1 MTHSPFALLLPGLL
15 AGAFAVGAQAQT
27 VPAHPAQAFR
37 TPAGTEITNQAT
49 ATFEPL
55 APGGEASAVSNVV
68 RTVVQAV
75 CAVSVTPGGTV
86 QAPGQSASV
95 LPGEGATFA
104 YTVVNS
110 GNAPFTFPLSARS
123 EAGSA
128 HTPALRIIL
137 DANGNGA
144 ADPGENGADALTLEA
159 GAGAALLLVVETGE
173 AARGDAFV
181 NLVASC
187 GGGAGGASAVSRV
200 RVGPPPALAVDKS
213 FSPARVRPGDET
225 TVTVRTRNAGEG
237 DSREVVLTDPLG
249 EQLAQG
255 LVFVPG
261 SASASAGT
269 LEYTADGVSWSAG
282 EPAQVRGVR
291 VRAASLAAGASLS
304 LTFRMRATEAAENR
318 TIPNVATAVTGRQQ
332 ASGRAEADVRFLP
345 GVAIG
350 PEGEPE
356 APEGTPA
363 DTQSRPFAVVG
374 QAVCFDHT
382 LKNTGDVRDL
392 FTVTVTYPQG
402 AATARLTGADG
413 QPLVQPLPLEP
424 GATALVRVC
433 YDAAQAG
440 GLEALVTATGAR
452 GTSNSTRDVVQ
463 AVEGGLP
470 ELLKTVSPGPERTV
484 AQGEELTYTLRV
496 RNPYARPLTG
506 VTVSDPLPAHVDFV
520 EASAGGQVSGELGRQ
535 TVSWTVGTLAPGE
548 TRSFAVR
555 ARVSTRAVDGEALKN
570 VFNLVSTELSTPLPS
585 NEVSSPVWS
594 AALRV
599 SKAVSSAQASPG
611 DRLTYTLRIQN
622 LSATTA
628 IVNAVV
634 TDTPARGL
642 SYLPGTSTL
651 GGQPLA
657 DPTVTNGVL
666 RWSIGTIPAG
676 GTLELTYQTRVG
688 ADATGDLVN
697 RVEVAGDGDGGNA
710 RAIASNVATAVT
722 RLKLGAFAPLAD
734 LLGTVYVDRNRNG
747 SYDAG
752 LDTPVERAR
761 VILAGGRLT
770 LTDAAGRY
778 HFANVPLGT
787 HALRLDPN
795 SAPYLPLSVPADG
808 GLPGTRTVHVRG
820 LTGVDFP
827 LAAPAG
833 EVLAVRHTTLTV
845 GGLTVEK
852 NLRPIP
858 GGYRV
863 TLRLSTA
870 AELADFELSDALPPG
885 ATLKEGRHTL
895 SGTLKAGMTELT
907 YDFAFT
913 GTPLGSPTLTDPAV
927 RWRN

>member
-1 MTHSPFALLLPGLL
+1 MTHSPLNLLLPGLL

-27 VPAHPAQAFR
+27 VPAPPAQ
-37 TPAGTEITNQAT
+37 TPAGTAITNQAT
-49 ATFEPL
+49 ATFDPVT
-55 APGGEASAVSNVV
+55 PGGETSAESNVV

-75 CAVSVTPGGTV
+75 CAVSVTPDGTV

-95 LPGEGATFA
+95 LPGEGATFR
-104 YTVVNS
+104 YTVVNG
-110 GNAPFTFPLSARS
+110 GNARFTFPLGARS
-123 EAGSA
+123 EAESA
-128 HTPALRIIL
+128 HTPALRVIL
-137 DANGNGA
+137 DTNGNGV
-144 ADPGENGADALTLEA
+144 ADPGEGSADALTLEA
-159 GAGAALLLVVETGE
+159 GASANVLLVVETGE
-173 AARGDAFV
+173 GARGDAFV

-187 GGGAGGASAVSRV
+187 GGAEPDANNVSRV
-200 RVGPPPALAVDKS
+200 RVGPPPALAVEKS
-213 FSPARVRPGDET
+213 FTPARVRPGDET

-237 DSREVVLTDPLG
+237 DSREVILTDPLG

-261 SASASAGT
+261 SARASAGV
-269 LEYTADGVSWSAG
+269 LEYTADGVSWSTG

-291 VRAASLAAGASLS
+291 VRAASLAAGADLT

-350 PEGEPE
+350 PVGQPE

-363 DTQSRPFAVVG
+363 DTQTRPFAVVG

-440 GLEALVTATGAR
+440 GLEALLTATGAQ
-452 GTSNSTRDVVQ
+452 GTRNATRDVVQ
-463 AVEGGLP
+463 AVEAGLP
-470 ELLKTVSPGPERTV
+470 ELLKTVSPPPERTV

-496 RNPYARPLTG
+496 RNPYARPLTE

-520 EASAGGQVSGELGRQ
+520 EASAGGTVAGELGRQ
-535 TVSWTVGTLAPGE
+535 TVTWTVGTLAPGE
-548 TRSFAVR
+548 TRSFTVR

-570 VFNLVSTELSTPLPS
+570 VFNLVSTELPTPLPS
-585 NEVSSPVWS
+585 NEVQSPVWS

-599 SKAVSSAQASPG
+599 SKAVSNAQAAPG

-642 SYLPGTSTL
+642 VYLPGTSRL

-657 DPTVTNGVL
+657 DPAVTNGVL
-666 RWSIGTIPAG
+666 RWTIGTIPAG

-688 ADATGDLVN
+688 ADAAGDLVN
-697 RVEVAGDGDGGNA
+697 RVEVAGDGAGGIV

-722 RLKLGAFAPLAD
+722 RLKLGAFAPVAD

-747 SYDAG
+747 VYDAG

-761 VILAGGRLT
+761 VILAGGRLA

-778 HFANVPLGT
+778 HFAGVPLGT

-795 SAPYLPLSVPADG
+795 SVPYLPLSVPADG

-820 LTGVDFP
+820 LAGVDFP
-827 LAAPAG
+827 LAPLGADVAA
-833 EVLAVRHTTLTV
+833 LRRTSLTV
-845 GGLTVEK
+845 GGLRVDKT
-852 NLRPIP
+852 LAAIP

-863 TLRLSTA
+863 TLRLVSA
-870 AELADFELSDALPPG
+870 SALAGFELQDPLPAG

-895 SGTLKAGMTELT
+895 SGTLEAGETVLT
-907 YDFAFT
+907 YDFAFA
-913 GTPLGSPTLTDPAV
+913 GEPGAALTDPLV